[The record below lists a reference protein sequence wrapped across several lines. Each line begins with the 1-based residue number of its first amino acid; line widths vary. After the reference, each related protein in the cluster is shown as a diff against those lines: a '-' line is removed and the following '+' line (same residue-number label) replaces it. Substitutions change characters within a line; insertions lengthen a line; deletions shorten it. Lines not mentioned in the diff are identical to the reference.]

1 MRSWFVGPLIS
12 LLVPVGGCMAGT
24 GDASNAASYVAPQE
38 KQCIQQGWKRVTLRV
53 AGQERRLL
61 WKGSDGPW
69 SKGVILVMH
78 GGGGHHFHWCVA
90 NAPIVAPQVRFA
102 ELSVAKGFAVFL
114 LDSTDQVTDTE
125 GRICG
130 KVWDDEVRNRPNLDL
145 PFMGEV
151 IKTVIPRLRPPG
163 SRKEIFMTGL
173 SSGGYM
179 TVRAAT
185 HFNYAITAFAPVS
198 SGDPYGW
205 HRVCKPGI
213 TRRRTV
219 HGAAYD
225 NETGKQI
232 IEVDSCRSPGYP
244 REKPWDG
251 GRHPAMPI
259 FRIFHHRLDGINDYS
274 CGEKVRKQ
282 LREHGYPESPPFVLQ
297 GDGQRRLRHHL
308 WQDEYNR
315 PLLEFFASQIKPGRR

>member
-1 MRSWFVGPLIS
+1 MRLLSVSLWVSLI
-12 LLVPVGGCMAGT
+12 VPAGGCAAGT
-24 GDASNAASYVAPQE
+24 GDASQAASRVAPQE
-38 KQCIQQGWKRVTLRV
+38 KQCLQQGWRRVAVRV

-61 WKGSDGPW
+61 WKGPEGPW
-69 SKGVILVMH
+69 SKGAILVLH

-90 NAPIVAPQVRFA
+90 NAAIVAPQVRFT
-102 ELSVAKGFAVFL
+102 ELAVAKGFAVFL
-114 LDSTDQVTDTE
+114 LDSTDRVTDNE

-130 KVWDDEVRNRPNLDL
+130 KVWDDEVRQRPNLDL
-145 PFMGEV
+145 PFIAEV

-163 SRKEIFMTGL
+163 SEKEIFMTGL

-185 HFNYAITAFAPVS
+185 HYNHAITAFAPVS

-205 HRVCKPGI
+205 HRLCEPGT
-213 TRRRTV
+213 TRRKKV
-219 HGAAYD
+219 HGAGYD

-232 IEVDSCRSPGYP
+232 IEIDSCRSPGYP

-251 GRHPAMPI
+251 GRHPAMPV
-259 FRIFHHRLDGINDYS
+259 FRMFHHRFDGINDYS

-282 LREHGYPESPPFVLQ
+282 LRAHGYPESPPFVLQ
-297 GDGQRRLRHHL
+297 GDGQRRLRHHF
-308 WQDEYNR
+308 WQDEYSR
-315 PLLEFFASQIKPGRR
+315 PLLEFFASQRIPGRR